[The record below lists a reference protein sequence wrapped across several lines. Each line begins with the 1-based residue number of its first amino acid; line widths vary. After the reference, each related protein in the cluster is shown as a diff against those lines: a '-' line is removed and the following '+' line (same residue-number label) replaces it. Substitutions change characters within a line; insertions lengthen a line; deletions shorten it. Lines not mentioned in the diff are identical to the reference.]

1 LPLCRSRI
9 RRPQGNCSAAP
20 PVCRSDRTV
29 LSCHSSAS
37 EDSVESIR
45 GSGSGLCLHLSQK
58 HSHEPESKLECS
70 VAVLVR
76 RLPRALEQ
84 PSSLRRCALRFTE
97 RISVQVRA
105 AQKAPSKLR
114 CYETSSGE
122 GASVSQLPLESAHQ
136 RTICRELCAV
146 QSHPDSGDRGW
157 RFMPP
162 SQTRS
167 PAPNLANLRA
177 ADHQS
182 QTSPAVP
189 VPLLPCNSSTLIS
202 ALGLWAA
209 ERERVGSV
217 GERQDA
223 TAMAE

>member
-1 LPLCRSRI
+1 
-9 RRPQGNCSAAP
+9 
-20 PVCRSDRTV
+20 V
-29 LSCHSSAS
+29 L
-37 EDSVESIR
+37 R
-45 GSGSGLCLHLSQK
+45 G
-58 HSHEPESKLECS
+58 
-70 VAVLVR
+70 VVR
-76 RLPRALEQ
+76 GLPRAGATFLIA
-84 PSSLRRCALRFTE
+84 ALRTA
-97 RISVQVRA
+97 IHGKDQRA

-167 PAPNLANLRA
+167 PAPNLANLQA
-177 ADHQS
+177 ADHQG

-189 VPLLPCNSSTLIS
+189 LPLLPCDSATLRS

-209 ERERVGSV
+209 GRERVGSV

>member
-1 LPLCRSRI
+1 M
-9 RRPQGNCSAAP
+9 SAPWPGPGAGAEA
-20 PVCRSDRTV
+20 TF
-29 LSCHSSAS
+29 LSLTECGAAHCDSWKGSAS
-37 EDSVESIR
+37 
-45 GSGSGLCLHLSQK
+45 
-58 HSHEPESKLECS
+58 
-70 VAVLVR
+70 
-76 RLPRALEQ
+76 
-84 PSSLRRCALRFTE
+84 T
-97 RISVQVRA
+97 RILQL
-105 AQKAPSKLR
+105 QKAPSKLR

-167 PAPNLANLRA
+167 PAPNLANLQA
-177 ADHQS
+177 AELS
-182 QTSPAVP
+182 GPKPSPTVP
-189 VPLLPCNSSTLIS
+189 VPLLPCDSASLRS
-202 ALGLWAA
+202 ALHLWAA
-209 ERERVGSV
+209 EPECESVGSV